1 MIISLILS
9 KLIFLILYLS
19 SNYNC
24 ENIDEIFKQK
34 CAVIDPNNRKNGFQS
49 LVKLNFETFLCYLY
63 NNIYRKNNKNLDD
76 LSNGLKNINKCK
88 EQIKNSF
95 EDNSNFYYKYL
106 SNSGSRLNKIGN
118 EEKCIKEGLEYVLI
132 EMNLNLDDINKNLLY
147 LLENEDNY
155 KSVDHKSQYLEL
167 NGFLEN
173 DKYYLGLCLWNN
185 CSSFYNIFFKREE
198 NEELFSFLNTKG
210 YTAKSASIIIK
221 KDVDKTGNKA
231 PILISIIFIIMVIFI
246 RFMLILSNYCT
257 KKNQEIE
264 PKYFRLSPSTLYPD
278 EIQPNDQNMN
288 DINYAGTNGE
298 LVYDDINDNKKLER
312 MKNFNDNNSD
322 RKAGAN
328 EDMKS
333 SKSNSSNTDNAFSS
347 NDSETRISK
356 LSSVMKK
363 KKTQAELFL
372 ENYDFISFYNLYN
385 LETKSFNSKKL
396 EEICG
401 FKFFLLLSIT
411 FYNVY
416 TTFYKV
422 KWNVPGTLPFYREFL
437 HIILAKASKIS
448 FKVWIFFDG
457 FQWCFKLLSYLKKLE
472 SKRITLKHI
481 LIFNINILEKIVVFI
496 VIFLTFIYEISYF
509 GKTFNLTSSFYM
521 HVKRFTSKKCINNPL
536 YILILPIMG
545 YFEENGKFDNCN
557 NFIYI
562 LVNEFYAIIICSFL
576 FYLFFKLKSK
586 KFEIF
591 FLVFFFISILLS
603 FIFFKDI
610 YINKHFYYY
619 RYVLGED
626 ISHKCIGLFFH
637 YFFIGCI
644 SGLVY
649 YYSTLMSLDLEQY
662 NPFEM
667 CYNLMYCYSK
677 MNPVLRHFL
686 GFFCIFLNMLICSY
700 FPLLCSLNIIKEFR
714 LVKIV
719 DFLTYMIISYEN
731 IINIFLFMIFFFDI
745 ILTPDMIIKI
755 FLSNSIFIIFERC
768 SLVFMIINEHIIFL
782 FETLVYL
789 DAVYWNIE
797 NIIFLTIICFLITLL
812 ASIACTFFIQLP
824 IRLFSKK
831 KAREYLENYESENTL
846 SNNHYYKS
854 F

>member
-1 MIISLILS
+1 MIFSLILT
-9 KLIFLILYLS
+9 KLIFLGLYLS
-19 SNYNC
+19 SNCNNDIDDIFEKKC
-24 ENIDEIFKQK
+24 KKKPENE
-34 CAVIDPNNRKNGFQS
+34 KNGFQS
-49 LVKLNFETFLCYLY
+49 LVKSNFESFLCYLY
-63 NNIYRKNNKNLDD
+63 NNIYGDSKKQLEDLTKNVENMDE
-76 LSNGLKNINKCK
+76 CK
-88 EQIKNSF
+88 EQIKGSF
-95 EDNSNFYYKYL
+95 EDNSKFYYKYL
-106 SNSGSRLNKIGN
+106 SYSGSRLNKIGN

-132 EMNLNLDDINKNLLY
+132 EMNLNFNDINKNLLN
-147 LLENEDNY
+147 LLEDENNY
-155 KSVDHKSQYLEL
+155 KNVNHKSQYLEL

-173 DKYYLGLCLWNN
+173 DKYYLGLCLWKN
-185 CSSFYNIFFKREE
+185 CSAFYKRFFNSETNK
-198 NEELFSFLNTKG
+198 ELFTFLISKG
-210 YTAKSASIIIK
+210 YTAQNTSIIIK
-221 KDVDKTGNKA
+221 KDEDKKGNKA
-231 PILISIIFIIMVIFI
+231 PIVISIIFIVMVISI
-246 RFMLILSNYCT
+246 RLILILSNYCT
-257 KKNQEIE
+257 QKNQEIE
-264 PKYFRLSPSTLYPD
+264 PKYFRLSPSTPLPD
-278 EIQPNDQNMN
+278 EIQSFDQNIN
-288 DINYAGTNGE
+288 ENNYAGNNGE
-298 LVYDDINDNKKLER
+298 LIYDDINDNKKLEKIR
-312 MKNFNDNNSD
+312 NFIDNNTD
-322 RKAGAN
+322 RKTETN
-328 EDMKS
+328 EDLKS
-333 SKSNSSNTDNAFSS
+333 SKSSSSNIDNALSS
-347 NDSETRISK
+347 NDSETRYSK
-356 LSSVMKK
+356 LSSVVRK
-363 KKTQAELFL
+363 KKTQAEIFL
-372 ENYDFISFYNLYN
+372 DNYDFISFYNLYN

-416 TTFYKV
+416 STFYNV
-422 KWNVPGTLPFYREFL
+422 KWNVPGTLPFYREFI
-437 HIILAKASKIS
+437 HIILAKVSKMG
-448 FKVWIFFDG
+448 FKLWIFFDG

-472 SKRITLKHI
+472 SKKITFKHI

-496 VIFLTFIYEISYF
+496 VIFLTFIFEIEYF
-509 GKTFNLTSSFYM
+509 GKVFNLTSSFYM
-521 HVKRFTSKKCINNPL
+521 HIKRFTSKQCINNPL
-536 YILILPIMG
+536 YILILPFIG
-545 YFEENGKFDNCN
+545 YFEETGKFDKCY

-562 LVNEFYAIIICSFL
+562 LVNEFYAIIICSIL
-576 FYLFFKLKSK
+576 FYLFFKLRSK

-591 FLVFFFISILLS
+591 FLVFFFISISLS

-610 YINKHFYYY
+610 YINQNLYYY

-626 ISHKCIGLFFH
+626 ISHKCIGSFFH

-649 YYSTLMSLDLEQY
+649 YYSTLMSLDLEKY

-677 MNPVLRHFL
+677 MNPVFRHFL
-686 GFFCIFLNMLICSY
+686 GFFCILLNILISSY

-714 LVKIV
+714 LVKKI

-768 SLVFMIINEHIIFL
+768 SFVFMIINEHITFL

-797 NIIFLTIICFLITLL
+797 NILFLTIICFLITLFV
-812 ASIACTFFIQLP
+812 SIAYVFFIQLP
-824 IRLFSKK
+824 VRLISKN
-831 KAREYLENYESENTL
+831 KARLCLENYESENTL

>member
-1 MIISLILS
+1 MSLILS

-19 SNYNC
+19 SNYNS
-24 ENIDEIFKQK
+24 ENIDEAFKHICDNLK
-34 CAVIDPNNRKNGFQS
+34 PENGKNGFQS
-49 LVKLNFETFLCYLY
+49 LVKSNFESFLCYLY
-63 NNIYRKNNKNLDD
+63 KNIYSNNKNLDN
-76 LSNGLKNINKCK
+76 LSKDVDNMYECI
-88 EQIKNSF
+88 EEIKRSFGNNS
-95 EDNSNFYYKYL
+95 DFYYNYL

-118 EEKCIKEGLEYVLI
+118 ENKCIKEGLEYVLI
-132 EMNLNLDDINKNLLY
+132 EMNLNFDDINKELLKQIK
-147 LLENEDNY
+147 NQDTSND
-155 KSVDHKSQYLEL
+155 VNHKSQYLEL

-173 DKYYLGLCLWNN
+173 DKYYLGLCLWKN
-185 CSSFYNIFFKREE
+185 CSAFYKKFFN
-198 NEELFSFLNTKG
+198 NETNKELFIFLNEKG
-210 YTAKSASIIIK
+210 YTAKSASIVTK
-221 KDVDKTGNKA
+221 KNVDKTGNKA
-231 PILISIIFIIMVIFI
+231 PILISIIFIVMIIFI

-288 DINYAGTNGE
+288 DINYAGNNGE
-298 LVYDDINDNKKLER
+298 LIYDDINDNKKLER
-312 MKNFNDNNSD
+312 IKNFNDNNSI
-322 RKAGAN
+322 KKSGTN
-328 EDMKS
+328 EDLRS
-333 SKSNSSNTDNAFSS
+333 SKSNSSNDNVPFS
-347 NDSETRISK
+347 NDTETRISK
-356 LSSVMKK
+356 LSSIKK
-363 KKTQAELFL
+363 KQKTQAELFL
-372 ENYDFISFYNLYN
+372 ENYDFISFYNLYS

-416 TTFYKV
+416 RTFYNV

-437 HIILAKASKIS
+437 HIIMAKISKTS

-472 SKRITLKHI
+472 SKRITFKHI

-496 VIFLTFIYEISYF
+496 VIFLTFIFEIRYF
-509 GKTFNLTSSFYM
+509 GKVFNLTSSFYM
-521 HVKRFTSKKCINNPL
+521 HVKRFTSKKCSNNPL
-536 YILILPIMG
+536 YILILPIIG
-545 YFEENGKFDNCN
+545 FFEENGKFDNCY

-591 FLVFFFISILLS
+591 FLVIFFISVFLS

-610 YINKHFYYY
+610 YINEHLYYY

-626 ISHKCIGLFFH
+626 ISHKNLVLFFH

-649 YYSTLMSLDLEQY
+649 YYSTLMSLDLERY
-662 NPFEM
+662 NPLEM
-667 CYNLMYCYSK
+667 CFNIMYCYSK
-677 MNPVLRHFL
+677 MNPVLRHFF
-686 GFFCIFLNMLICSY
+686 GFFCFFLIMLISSY
-700 FPLLCSLNIIKEFR
+700 FPLLCSLDIIKEFR
-714 LVKIV
+714 LVKKV

-731 IINIFLFMIFFFDI
+731 IINLFLFMIFFFDI

-768 SLVFMIINEHIIFL
+768 SLVFMIISEHIIFL

-812 ASIACTFFIQLP
+812 ASIACVFFIQLP
-824 IRLFSKK
+824 IRLISKK

-846 SNNHYYKS
+846 SNNHYNKS